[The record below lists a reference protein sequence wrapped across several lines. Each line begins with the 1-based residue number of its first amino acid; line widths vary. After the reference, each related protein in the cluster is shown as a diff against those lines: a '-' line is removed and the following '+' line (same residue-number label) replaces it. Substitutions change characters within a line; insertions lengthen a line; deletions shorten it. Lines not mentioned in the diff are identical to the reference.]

1 LPEYTRFVLLKLVFS
16 FHYFIFLPFLV
27 VTRRGSYQPKMRRR
41 RRTAVIAGC
50 RPLIGCPRSSRR
62 RRCKVGKAGWFPC
75 NGGLEQSTAQCDKD
89 ETKGDTNNQQQVLH
103 DDGPYL
109 EEREERERRKVKV
122 RDYFGIE
129 PIRVQQRKLTGRRAK
144 GGCLQ
149 VKRASKNKE

>member
-1 LPEYTRFVLLKLVFS
+1 ML
-16 FHYFIFLPFLV
+16 
-27 VTRRGSYQPKMRRR
+27 RRC
-41 RRTAVIAGC
+41 TAVIAGC
-50 RPLIGCPRSSRR
+50 RPLIGCPRSSR

-75 NGGLEQSTAQCDKD
+75 NGGLEQSTAQCDKE

-103 DDGPYL
+103 DDAGPYL

-129 PIRVQQRKLTGRRAK
+129 PIRVQQRKLTGRTAK

>member
-1 LPEYTRFVLLKLVFS
+1 VDSNR
-16 FHYFIFLPFLV
+16 
-27 VTRRGSYQPKMRRR
+27 VT
-41 RRTAVIAGC
+41 A
-50 RPLIGCPRSSRR
+50 
-62 RRCKVGKAGWFPC
+62 PC
-75 NGGLEQSTAQCDKD
+75 DNKE
-89 ETKGDTNNQQQVLH
+89 ETKGATNNQQQVLH

-129 PIRVQQRKLTGRRAK
+129 PIRVQQRKLTGRTAK